1 MRKQVRKQ
9 HNWPKIIPLAAG
21 TAGIPLVSNCIVYG
35 LNNYTGIVPCILT
48 SYSILHVDPGL
59 KTVLIKVTQTLFT
72 TQANGFQDF

>member
-35 LNNYTGIVPCILT
+35 LNNYTGIVPLYT
-48 SYSILHVDPGL
+48 HFLLNLHVEIQAL
-59 KTVLIKVTQTLFT
+59 KQF
-72 TQANGFQDF
+72 